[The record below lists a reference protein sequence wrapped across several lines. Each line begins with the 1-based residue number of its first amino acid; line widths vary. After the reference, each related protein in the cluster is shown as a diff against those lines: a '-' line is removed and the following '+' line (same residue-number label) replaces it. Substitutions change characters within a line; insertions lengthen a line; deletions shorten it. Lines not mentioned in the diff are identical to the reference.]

1 MSETSIKEHDEALD
15 LLTDWHPGITMTK
28 DLGIENSWSEQPP
41 ELKACHKLKHDISIK
56 GGDTVDE
63 YECKECKIKWRAYH
77 G

>member
-1 MSETSIKEHDEALD
+1 MN
-15 LLTDWHPGITMTK
+15 K
-28 DLGIENSWSEQPP
+28 DLGIENSWTEQPP
-41 ELKACHKLKHDISIK
+41 ELKACRKLKHDISLK